1 MPDLN
6 TSYVGA
12 DHFNAS
18 YQSIQRFINQGKKNI
33 ALVTTDINV
42 EQIIERYDG
51 YKKALEDNGIKYDGS
66 LVLKIH
72 FNQEERETIA
82 QIKELFG
89 NEKNDAVLLVINYL
103 IISGL
108 KVLKQIN
115 KKVGDDFAV
124 IAYNDHEAFELHTPS
139 ISAVQ

>member
-1 MPDLN
+1 M
-6 TSYVGA
+6 
-12 DHFNAS
+12 
-18 YQSIQRFINQGKKNI
+18 
-33 ALVTTDINV
+33 